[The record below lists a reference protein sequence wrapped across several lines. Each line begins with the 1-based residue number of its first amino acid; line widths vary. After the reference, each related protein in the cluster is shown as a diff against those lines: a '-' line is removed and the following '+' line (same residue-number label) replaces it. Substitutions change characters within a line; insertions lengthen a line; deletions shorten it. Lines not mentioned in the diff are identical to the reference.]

1 MKSIDNKKARDLGGQ
16 GLIEVNIKEINMT
29 LNSLTQITVPFH
41 NTELLLVEHNG
52 QPYTAMRPIVEN
64 IGLDWKTQ
72 LIKIKQRFN
81 SVVGEI
87 PTTGK
92 DGKQYKMLCLPLK
105 KLFGWLMT
113 ISPNKVKPELRDTVI
128 KYQEECDDV
137 LWDYWIKGQ
146 ASNPR
151 PKTHKSERTPLHDA
165 HALLVA
171 KTKHLN
177 SSDAWKIINQ
187 RFGTNH
193 IDEIPY
199 DMIPVAVEYVH
210 HLIAMYSSAEKKPQ
224 GSLFDKDAYELVRK
238 LTEAVIIENDEIVPV
253 LLAVKMLDV
262 KKFAYYSH
270 LVVKANEAARDVA
283 RLLDFRNLQN
293 EPLIDADCSVIAMS
307 NGQRFLARPNWFNCP
322 A

>member
-1 MKSIDNKKARDLGGQ
+1 
-16 GLIEVNIKEINMT
+16 MT

-210 HLIAMYSSAEKKPQ
+210 HLIAMYSSAEKKAQ

-270 LVVKANEAARDVA
+270 LVVKANEAARDIA

-322 A
+322 T

>member
-1 MKSIDNKKARDLGGQ
+1 MTNIAQINNAQVSIVNFKSVPVVTTAMLAQFYATDTD
-16 GLIEVNIKEINMT
+16 NIKQNYNRNKERFIEGKH
-29 LNSLTQITVPFH
+29 FF
-41 NTELLLVEHNG
+41 
-52 QPYTAMRPIVEN
+52 
-64 IGLDWKTQ
+64 
-72 LIKIKQRFN
+72 KI
-81 SVVGEI
+81 VGEELKNFVGDLKSLANSTVQI
-87 PTTGK
+87 SPKTRNLILWTERGAARHA
-92 DGKQYKMLCLPLK
+92 KML
-105 KLFGWLMT
+105 
-113 ISPNKVKPELRDTVI
+113 DTDQAWDI
-128 KYQEECDDV
+128 FEQLEDCYFHRQEI
-137 LWDYWIKGQ
+137 L
-146 ASNPR
+146 A
-151 PKTHKSERTPLHDA
+151 KTHKSERTPLHDA

-210 HLIAMYSSAEKKPQ
+210 HLIAMYSGAEKKGQ

-253 LLAVKMLDV
+253 LLAVKMLDM

-270 LVVKANEAARDVA
+270 LVVKANEAARDIA

-307 NGQRFLARPNWFNCP
+307 NGQRFLARRDCSKFCVST
-322 A
+322 

>member
-1 MKSIDNKKARDLGGQ
+1 MSSLALSFNEVKFNPVVRDNGQIYLTAGELAQALDYKSVKSVSNLYNANKDEFTDSMTQIIESVTAGN
-16 GLIEVNIKEINMT
+16 IEVT
-29 LNSLTQITVPFH
+29 DSVTS
-41 NTELLLVEHNG
+41 
-52 QPYTAMRPIVEN
+52 
-64 IGLDWKTQ
+64 
-72 LIKIKQRFN
+72 KQTRN
-81 SVVGEI
+81 
-87 PTTGK
+87 
-92 DGKQYKMLCLPLK
+92 LK
-105 KLFGWLMT
+105 K
-113 ISPNKVKPELRDTVI
+113 KVRIFSLRGCHLIAMFARTAVA
-128 KYQEECDDV
+128 KQFRKWV
-137 LWDYWIKGQ
+137 LDILDKEVG
-146 ASNPR
+146 APVAR
-151 PKTHKSERTPLHDA
+151 THKSERTPLHDA

-177 SSDAWKIINQ
+177 SSEAWKIINQ

-210 HLIAMYSSAEKKPQ
+210 HLIAMYSGAEKKEQ